1 MTTLKRNYKPIIKIL
16 TNFLTQIG
24 ISMPANKIKQK
35 TLKQYINGDLIDFAI
50 DGLNVR
56 VQVKFEKH
64 DEFNYIKAKKI
75 ESFIVHFRRDFFE
88 KFGYGNLKYSKYVTS
103 VSLNLNWID
112 IDLTVK
118 YIVTYSLDA
127 IYNSSYSGRY
137 IANVFF
143 NRNNE
148 LKFINGYFKDE
159 DLVGKEAQREYV
171 EFKGDDLNEVL
182 PLYLF
187 SKNNPEEFENIFGL
201 IDLNNYKSIPD
212 FEDKMALIDMIYL

>member
-24 ISMPANKIKQK
+24 ISMPTNIIKQK
-35 TLKQYINGDLIDFAI
+35 TLKQYTNGDLIDFAI
-50 DGLNVR
+50 DGLNIR

-64 DEFNYIKAKKI
+64 DEFNYIKSKKI

-88 KFGYGNLKYSKYVTS
+88 KFGYGNLKYAKYVTS

-127 IYNSSYSGRY
+127 IYNSSYSGRH

-159 DLVGKEAQREYV
+159 DLVGKEAKREYV